1 MIAPLLVAATLGLG
15 LTGCAQNPYGN
26 AYSVGDARQVQTVL
40 TGTITKLDAVTIQG
54 DAGNT
59 IGTLAGGAIGALL
72 GSEIGGIGTI
82 AGGAIGALLGSEIGG
97 GTGSDIAA
105 IGGGVLGSMVG
116 SKAGQAADTRQGVN
130 IVIKLDSGRTIA
142 VVQQVDPNVI
152 FRVGERVDIY
162 QQGSTT
168 RVVPAS

>member
-1 MIAPLLVAATLGLG
+1 MLISCSLEATLNNKMIAPLLVAATLGLG

-59 IGTLAGGAIGALL
+59 IGTL
-72 GSEIGGIGTI
+72 

>member
-1 MIAPLLVAATLGLG
+1 MNKNVLVSLLVVTTLGLG

-26 AYSVGDARQVQTVL
+26 AYNVSDARQIQTVL

-59 IGTLAGGAIGALL
+59 IGT
-72 GSEIGGIGTI
+72 I

-97 GTGSDIAA
+97 GTGSAIAA
-105 IGGGVLGSMVG
+105 IGGGVVGSMVG
-116 SKAGQAADTRQGVN
+116 SKTGQAADTSQGVN
-130 IVIKLDSGRTIA
+130 IVIQLDSGRTIA
-142 VVQQVDPNVI
+142 IVQQVNPDVI
-152 FRVGERVDIY
+152 FSVGERVDIY
-162 QQGSTT
+162 QQGSTA

>member
-1 MIAPLLVAATLGLG
+1 MLISCSLEATLNNKMIAPLLVVATLGLG

-72 GSEIGGIGTI
+72 VLKLVVVQVLI
-82 AGGAIGALLGSEIGG
+82 LLQLV
-97 GTGSDIAA
+97 A
-105 IGGGVLGSMVG
+105 VLLV
-116 SKAGQAADTRQGVN
+116 VWW
-130 IVIKLDSGRTIA
+130 VVKLDKLRILVRA
-142 VVQQVDPNVI
+142 
-152 FRVGERVDIY
+152 
-162 QQGSTT
+162 
-168 RVVPAS
+168 